1 MKIFLFDTLVTEID
15 HIGIR
20 ALFKMQ
26 FEVGLLMLLV
36 RRGGLC
42 ATFLLMT
49 DGWKKYNY
57 LSFFKAR

>member
-1 MKIFLFDTLVTEID
+1 MLITEID

-20 ALFKMQ
+20 AFFNMP
-26 FEVGLLMLLV
+26 FDVGLLMLHF

-49 DGWKKYNY
+49 GGWKKYY
-57 LSFFKAR
+57 YRSLGQGKMS